1 MSMEIQGSSR
11 YDRTG
16 YAQQL
21 KEKQL
26 LEQSQQEGGAQKT
39 EKKQE
44 HAGLSGEKPVRQDAY
59 ISSGQSGAKPAGLY
73 RIGQDE
79 QGRRKIFY
87 EKPEKSSED
96 AQKPQESPDVP
107 KKDGDKKPLEASGE
121 NEGKP
126 AEICIGNTD
135 KPDREIRKL
144 KEKEKQLEQ
153 QINAAGDDEKK
164 IRELEKKL
172 AQVQSELSR
181 KDNDTY
187 RRQHTTF
194 TS

>member
-1 MSMEIQGSSR
+1 MAMEIQGSSR

-26 LEQSQQEGGAQKT
+26 LEQAQKEGGAQKT

-44 HAGLSGEKPVRQDAY
+44 HAELSGEKPVRQDAY
-59 ISSGQSGAKPAGLY
+59 ISSVQSGAKPSGLY

-87 EKPEKSSED
+87 EKPEKSGGD
-96 AQKPQESPDVP
+96 AQKLQESADAP

-121 NEGKP
+121 KEGKP
-126 AEICIGNTD
+126 AEICIANTD
-135 KPDREIRKL
+135 KPDREVKKL
-144 KEKEKQLEQ
+144 KEQEKKLEQ
-153 QINAAGDDEKK
+153 QINAAGDNEKR

-172 AQVQSELSR
+172 AQVQRELSR

>member
-1 MSMEIQGSSR
+1 MAMEIQGSSR

-26 LEQSQQEGGAQKT
+26 LEQAQKEGGAQKT

-44 HAGLSGEKPVRQDAY
+44 HAELSGEKPVRQDAY
-59 ISSGQSGAKPAGLY
+59 ISSVQSGAKPSRLY

-87 EKPEKSSED
+87 EKPEKSGGD
-96 AQKPQESPDVP
+96 AQKLQESADAP

-121 NEGKP
+121 KEGKP
-126 AEICIGNTD
+126 AEICIANTD
-135 KPDREIRKL
+135 KPDREVKKL
-144 KEKEKQLEQ
+144 KEQEKKLEQ
-153 QINAAGDDEKK
+153 QINAAGDNEKR

-172 AQVQSELSR
+172 AQVQRELSR